1 MAKRNSNQQSLKQA
15 IDDLLGIYHLR
26 KGVDQAAVAEAWQ
39 QVMGKAI
46 SNRTQRIQLM
56 DGTLRIYLDSGVLK
70 EEFSFEK
77 PRIIELLNDEL
88 GRDVVKL
95 IEIY

>member
-1 MAKRNSNQQSLKQA
+1 MRKRNSNEQTLKTV
-15 IDDLLGIYHLR
+15 IDDMLKVYRLDR
-26 KGVDQAAVAEAWQ
+26 GVNEAGVKLAWNK
-39 QVMGKAI
+39 VMGPMI
-46 SNRTQRIQLM
+46 SGKTRELKLYN
-56 DGTLRIYLDSGVLK
+56 GTLKIWLNSGVLK

-77 PRIIELLNDEL
+77 PRLISLLNEEL